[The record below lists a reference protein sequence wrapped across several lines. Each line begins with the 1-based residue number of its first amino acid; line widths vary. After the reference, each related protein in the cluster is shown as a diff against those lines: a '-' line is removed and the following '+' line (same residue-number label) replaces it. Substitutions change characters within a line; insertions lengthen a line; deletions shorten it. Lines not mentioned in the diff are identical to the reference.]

1 MEPKAFLDTVMEEGQ
16 EYSDVIN
23 PAACAAHAANE
34 SGFGKSGLSLPIANN
49 IFGMKAGSKWGDRP
63 VYELPTEEVTP
74 YGVVVEHA
82 RFRKYAS
89 WSESIADYAR
99 LVERLYPY
107 AVSGRRSAVGF
118 AAGLFLSGPLS
129 YATDPKAFHKVVSIV
144 EDYKLEPELDHPGG
158 SWKTEM
164 VIDNRSPL
172 DRVLTA
178 ISGVTRGKIRV
189 TGPRGTESGASK
201 FDIRRE
207 YWT

>member
-1 MEPKAFLDTVMEEGQ
+1 MHPKAFLNKVTEEAQ
-16 EYSDVIN
+16 EYSDLIN

-34 SGFGKSGLSLPIANN
+34 SGWAKSALAAQANN
-49 IFGMKAGSKWGDRP
+49 LIGMKAGTKWTGP
-63 VYELPTEEVTP
+63 VYELPTEEITP
-74 YGVVVEHA
+74 YGITVVHA
-82 RFRKYAS
+82 KFRKYLS
-89 WSESIADYAR
+89 WSESIADYSR

-118 AAGLFLSGPLS
+118 AAGLFLTGPLR

-158 SWKTEM
+158 SWRTEM
-164 VIDNRSPL
+164 VIDHRSPL

-189 TGPRGTESGASK
+189 TGPRPTEFGAVK